1 MNSRKFFPKTLFGRS
16 LVIILIPVLILQ
28 FVLIY
33 FFYERHWEDV
43 GRRLALALGGQI
55 SFIIDTLQENNFS
68 KYSIKEQFN
77 KAEKSFQLK
86 SKWHPEQS
94 IKNYN
99 QNKVTTLL
107 DKTLQKSLAER
118 IKYTYKFNTKLVK
131 NTVVIYVAINNG
143 VLEFSVARKILYS
156 STIEVFII
164 WMLLTALFLLIL
176 ALYFMKQQIKPLRNI
191 ILAADEFGKG
201 NNNYE
206 LKPRGAYELRLLS
219 KVFIKM
225 RARIKNQISNRTQM
239 LAGIGH
245 DLRTPLTRM
254 KLQIALLNDKKAIK
268 SLSEDISEMRHMIDI
283 YLDFAKGEEEEKMQ
297 KINIYKAVKKLIE
310 KNNIKQSKSCK
321 NQIDKN
327 LKIKIRPL
335 AMNRALSNII
345 INALYFSNKKIM
357 ITSFINLEN
366 IVICIEDD
374 GIGIPKDKRDDV
386 FKAFFRID
394 ESRFSQ
400 SGNTGLGLTIARDII
415 QSHGGRIRL
424 SQSNLSGLKV
434 QIFIPIS

>member
-1 MNSRKFFPKTLFGRS
+1 
-16 LVIILIPVLILQ
+16 
-28 FVLIY
+28 
-33 FFYERHWEDV
+33 
-43 GRRLALALGGQI
+43 
-55 SFIIDTLQENNFS
+55 
-68 KYSIKEQFN
+68 
-77 KAEKSFQLK
+77 
-86 SKWHPEQS
+86 
-94 IKNYN
+94 
-99 QNKVTTLL
+99 
-107 DKTLQKSLAER
+107 
-118 IKYTYKFNTKLVK
+118 
-131 NTVVIYVAINNG
+131 
-143 VLEFSVARKILYS
+143 
-156 STIEVFII
+156 
-164 WMLLTALFLLIL
+164 
-176 ALYFMKQQIKPLRNI
+176 
-191 ILAADEFGKG
+191 
-201 NNNYE
+201 
-206 LKPRGAYELRLLS
+206 
-219 KVFIKM
+219 M

-283 YLDFAKGEEEEKMQ
+283 YLDFAKGEEEEKIQ

-335 AMNRALSNII
+335 AFNRALSNII

-415 QSHGGRIRL
+415 QSHGGKIRL
-424 SQSNLSGLKV
+424 SQSSLSGLKV

>member
-55 SFIIDTLQENNFS
+55 SFIIDTLEENNFS
-68 KYSIKEQFN
+68 DSSIIEQFN
-77 KAEKSFQLK
+77 KAEEIFLLN
-86 SKWHPEQS
+86 SKWYPKQS
-94 IKNYN
+94 LKNFK
-99 QNKVTTLL
+99 QNKITSLL
-107 DKTLQKSLAER
+107 DKTLEKSLAER
-118 IKYTYKFNTKLVK
+118 INYTYKFNTKIIK
-131 NTVVIYVAINNG
+131 NTVVIYIAINNG

-201 NNNYE
+201 NNNFD

-225 RARIKNQISNRTQM
+225 RARIKSQISNRTQM
-239 LAGIGH
+239 LAGISH

-254 KLQIALLNDKKAIK
+254 KLQVALLNDKNAIQ
-268 SLSEDISEMRHMIDI
+268 SLSEDISEMRDMIDS
-283 YLDFAKGEEEEKMQ
+283 YLAFAKGEEEEKLELV
-297 KINIYKAVKKLIE
+297 NIYTVVKKILE
-310 KNNIKQSKSCK
+310 KNNISRSKSCK
-321 NQIDKN
+321 NHIEKG
-327 LKIKIRPL
+327 LKVKIRPL

-345 INALYFSNKKIM
+345 INALYFSNKKIN
-357 ITSFINLEN
+357 ITSYHSLEH
-366 IVICIEDD
+366 VMICIEDD
-374 GIGIPKDKRDDV
+374 GIGIPEDKRDDV
-386 FKAFFRID
+386 FKAFFRLD
-394 ESRFSQ
+394 QSRLSK
-400 SGNTGLGLTIARDII
+400 SGNTGLGLTIAKEII
-415 QSHGGRIRL
+415 QSHGGKIIL
-424 SQSNLSGLKV
+424 TQSKLNGLKV
-434 QIFIPIS
+434 EIFIPNP

>member
-55 SFIIDTLQENNFS
+55 SFIIDTLQETKFS
-68 KYSIKEQFN
+68 ESSLKEQFD
-77 KAEKSFQLK
+77 KAEKIFLLK

-94 IKNYN
+94 LKNYN

-118 IKYTYKFNTKLVK
+118 INYSYKFNTKLVK
-131 NTVVIYVAINNG
+131 DTVVIYVAINNG

-164 WMLLTALFLLIL
+164 WMLLTALFLLVL

-201 NNNYE
+201 NNNFN

-254 KLQIALLNDKKAIK
+254 KLQVALLNDKKAIK
-268 SLSEDISEMRHMIDI
+268 SLGEDISEMRKMIDI
-283 YLDFAKGEEEEKMQ
+283 YLDFAKGEEEEKVQ
-297 KINIYKAVKKLIE
+297 QINIYKAVKKLIE
-310 KNNIKQSKSCK
+310 KNNINRLKSCK
-321 NQIDKN
+321 NQIAKN

-335 AMNRALSNII
+335 AMNRALLNII
-345 INALYFSNKKIM
+345 MNALHFSNKKI
-357 ITSFINLEN
+357 IISSFISSEY
-366 IVICIEDD
+366 IIIYVEDD
-374 GIGIPKDKRDDV
+374 GIGVPEDKRNDV

-400 SGNTGLGLTIARDII
+400 SGNAGLGLTIARDII
-415 QSHGGRIRL
+415 QSHGGKITL
-424 SQSNLSGLKV
+424 AQSSLNGLKV

>member
-68 KYSIKEQFN
+68 ESSLKEQFN
-77 KAEKSFQLK
+77 KAEKIFLLK
-86 SKWHPEQS
+86 SEWHPEKS
-94 IKNYN
+94 LKNYT

-118 IKYTYKFNTKLVK
+118 INYTYKFNTKLVK
-131 NTVVIYVAINNG
+131 DTVVIYVAINNG

-164 WMLLTALFLLIL
+164 WMLLTALFLRIL

-283 YLDFAKGEEEEKMQ
+283 YLNFAKGEEEEKMQ
-297 KINIYKAVKKLIE
+297 QINIHKTVKK
-310 KNNIKQSKSCK
+310 
-321 NQIDKN
+321 
-327 LKIKIRPL
+327 
-335 AMNRALSNII
+335 
-345 INALYFSNKKIM
+345 
-357 ITSFINLEN
+357 
-366 IVICIEDD
+366 
-374 GIGIPKDKRDDV
+374 
-386 FKAFFRID
+386 
-394 ESRFSQ
+394 
-400 SGNTGLGLTIARDII
+400 
-415 QSHGGRIRL
+415 
-424 SQSNLSGLKV
+424 
-434 QIFIPIS
+434 

>member
-55 SFIIDTLQENNFS
+55 SFILDTLQENNFS
-68 KYSIKEQFN
+68 ENSIIEQFD
-77 KAEKSFQLK
+77 KAEKSFLIK
-86 SKWHPEQS
+86 SKWYPEQS
-94 IKNYN
+94 LKNYN

-118 IKYTYKFNTKLVK
+118 INYTYKFNTKLIK
-131 NTVVIYVAINNG
+131 NNVVIYVEINNG

-201 NNNYE
+201 NNNFE

-254 KLQIALLNDKKAIK
+254 KLQVALLNDKKAIK
-268 SLSEDISEMRHMIDI
+268 SLSEDISEMRHMIDV

-297 KINIYKAVKKLIE
+297 QINIHKAVKNLIK
-310 KNNIKQSKSCK
+310 KNNIKQSKLCK

-345 INALYFSNKKIM
+345 INAQYYSNKKII
-357 ITSFINLEN
+357 ITSFINLKN

-374 GIGIPKDKRDDV
+374 GIGIPKNKRDDV

-400 SGNTGLGLTIARDII
+400 SGNTGLGLTIARDIV
-415 QSHGGRIRL
+415 QSHGGKITL
-424 SQSNLSGLKV
+424 SQSSLNGLKV